1 MIFDGPEYLDPLE
14 NQFPA
19 DINAVSGKISRLLQL
34 HYSNIIILFDE
45 IYQIL
50 LFLII

>member
-1 MIFDGPEYLDPLE
+1 MIFDGPEYLDPFE

-19 DINAVSGKISRLLQL
+19 DINAVQVKLIDLQL
-34 HYSNIIILFDE
+34 YYSNIIILSDE
-45 IYQIL
+45 IDQIL